1 LISLGRKLHDQYGN
15 DIVFYDGVTSN
26 AYSEVA
32 EQKKEGW
39 FGRSTMFNPRD
50 LADNA
55 AEFVLIDPSTRQL
68 LEPSSMPDSGEIR
81 ALASRMPNKCNT
93 SIPLR

>member
-1 LISLGRKLHDQYGN
+1 
-15 DIVFYDGVTSN
+15 VV
-26 AYSEVA
+26 

-55 AEFVLIDPSTRQL
+55 AEFVLIDPRTREL
-68 LEPSSMPDSGEIR
+68 LEPSSMPDSGEIKQ
-81 ALASRMPNKCNT
+81 LANRMPNKCNT
-93 SIPLR
+93 SIPLQ